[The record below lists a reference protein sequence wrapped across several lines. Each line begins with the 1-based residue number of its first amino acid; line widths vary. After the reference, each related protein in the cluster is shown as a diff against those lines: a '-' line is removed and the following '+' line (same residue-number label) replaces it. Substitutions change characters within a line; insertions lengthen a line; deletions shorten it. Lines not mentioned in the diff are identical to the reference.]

1 LAKLQF
7 QAVRGMND
15 TVPAQ
20 IPYWHKLEHVLR
32 DVASRYGYQEI
43 RFPIVE
49 PTALFERSIGQ
60 ATDIIEKEMFTFA
73 DRDDVSLA
81 LRPEGTVGCVRAGLE
96 QGLLHNQIQRFW
108 YMGPMFRYEKP
119 QQGRYRQFHQFG
131 VEAFGMAEPDIDAE
145 QICLSARIWNELGLG
160 DQIKLQIN
168 SLGNSESRTR
178 YREQLVAY
186 FTQHQELLDADSKR
200 RLVANPLRILDSK
213 NPHMQELINNAPKLV
228 NFLDDTA
235 REHFTRLQKLLDAAG
250 ISYEINPH
258 LVRGLDYYSFTVYE
272 WIATGLGAQNA
283 VCAGGRYDALV
294 EQLGGSATPA
304 VGFAMGLE
312 RLIVLLETA
321 KIEQTLPDIY
331 LVMVGS
337 AATAMGLPL
346 AEKIRSVMPALKITV
361 DCTGGGF
368 KNQFKR
374 ADKSGAKFA
383 LIIGD
388 DEVINNSVAVKNL
401 RSGEEQQTMAI
412 TEVISFLQKRVD

>member
-1 LAKLQF
+1 MAKPRF

-15 TVPAQ
+15 IIPAQ
-20 IPYWHKLEHVLR
+20 IHYWHKLEYILR
-32 DVASRYGYQEI
+32 DVTARYGYQEI

-60 ATDIIEKEMFTFA
+60 ATDIIEKEMFTFN

-131 VEAFGMAEPDIDAE
+131 VEAFGMAEPEIDAE
-145 QICLSARIWNELGLG
+145 QICLCARIWKELGLS

-168 SLGNSESRTR
+168 SLGNSESRAR
-178 YREQLVAY
+178 YREQLVTY
-186 FTQHQELLDADSKR
+186 FTQHQDLLDLDSKR
-200 RLVANPLRILDSK
+200 RLVSNPLRILDSK
-213 NPHMQELINNAPKLV
+213 NPGMQELINNAPKLV

-235 REHFTRLQKLLDAAG
+235 REHFERLQKLLQAAG

-258 LVRGLDYYSFTVYE
+258 LVRGLDYYGLTVYE
-272 WIATGLGAQNA
+272 WVGTGLGAQNA

-294 EQLGGSATPA
+294 EQLGGAATPA

-312 RLIVLLETA
+312 RLIALLETTA
-321 KIEQTLPDIY
+321 TEQTLPDIY

-337 AATAMGLPL
+337 EATAMGLPL
-346 AEKIRSVMPALKITV
+346 AEKIRNELPALKIIV
-361 DCTGGGF
+361 DCTGRGF
-368 KNQFKR
+368 KNQFKN

-383 LIIGD
+383 VIIGD
-388 DEVINNSVAVKNL
+388 SEVANNSVAIKNL
-401 RSGEEQQTMAI
+401 RSAEEQQTLPVA
-412 TEVISFLQKRVD
+412 ELISFLQKRID